1 MSDKAKYSY
10 LAGIIDGEGCL
21 TIGAGNKGNVTNYN
35 SVVMVTSTSEKLVK
49 WLQHNFGGNYYQS
62 GRDVPN
68 CKPAF
73 IWRFLKKADIEKLL
87 LAILPYL
94 IIKREQAILLLEFVR
109 LERSENPQKRSELH
123 QKMKMLNKRGVDSV
137 TTNMQ
142 DAPHGTTVH
151 DPYCPCGWCKLFYTN
166 AKIESE
172 LTGDR
177 ESAPDVNPGLSE
189 KCSKLLTT

>member
-1 MSDKAKYSY
+1 MSDKAKFSY

-21 TIGAGNKGNVTNYN
+21 TIGAGNKGNVINYN

-73 IWRFLKKADIEKLL
+73 IWRFLRKADIEKLL

-109 LERSENPQKRSELH
+109 LPRLLQDSALRTSMY
-123 QKMKMLNKRGVDSV
+123 QKMKVLNKRGADSV
-137 TTNMQ
+137 TTNTQEMSSFS
-142 DAPHGTTVH
+142 AI
-151 DPYCPCGWCKLFYTN
+151 KLDM
-166 AKIESE
+166 KIESE

-177 ESAPDVNPGLSE
+177 KSGPLVTEGYGVNHKPF
-189 KCSKLLTT
+189 

>member
-21 TIGAGNKGNVTNYN
+21 TIGAGNKGTVTNYN

-49 WLQHNFGGNYYQS
+49 WLLHNFGGNYYKAEA
-62 GRDVPN
+62 VKN
-68 CKPAF
+68 CKAAF
-73 IWRFLKKADIEKLL
+73 RWRFLKKADIERLL

-109 LERSENPQKRSELH
+109 LERVDNPEKRGELYE
-123 QKMKMLNKRGVDSV
+123 KMKVLNKRGLDSV

-142 DAPHGTTVH
+142 DKVLLMDNGGT
-151 DPYCPCGWCKLFYTN
+151 L
-166 AKIESE
+166 KIESE
-172 LTGDR
+172 LMGDH
-177 ESAPDVNPGLSE
+177 ESAPVV
-189 KCSKLLTT
+189 TQAA

>member
-35 SVVMVTSTSEKLVK
+35 SIIMVTSTSEKLVK

-62 GRDVPN
+62 GREVPN

-73 IWRFLKKADIEKLL
+73 IWRFLKKAEIEKLL

-109 LERSENPQKRSELH
+109 LPRLLQDSALRASMH
-123 QKMKMLNKRGVDSV
+123 QKMKVLNKRGVDSV

-142 DAPHGTTVH
+142 DTASTV
-151 DPYCPCGWCKLFYTN
+151 
-166 AKIESE
+166 KIESE
-172 LTGDR
+172 LMGDH
-177 ESAPDVNPGLSE
+177 ESELGVIQVS
-189 KCSKLLTT
+189 